1 MVTTTVASQRTLI
14 TVTRISRCALLVMML
29 LVFTGGFR
37 APLHAEEGV
46 TKPPREIVNSLGM
59 RLVRIEPGKFTMGSP
74 ETQPGRQEREHA
86 HEVEITRAF
95 YLGMYEVTQAE
106 YRAVLIANPSHF
118 GHQERRE
125 SLTAGQRF
133 DRHPVDSV
141 TWHDAVRF
149 CEELSNRDAEQKAGR
164 RYRLPTEA
172 EWEYACRA
180 GGTGIWAWG
189 DERKLLPEFAWSRHR
204 GSELTTQPVGQK
216 RANAWG
222 LHDMHG
228 NVWEWCSDWYAE
240 DLRGTDRQD
249 PRGPDGGQS
258 KVIRG
263 GAYQSIP
270 AHTRSATRFHDPP
283 TIGDQDVGLR
293 VVLELTSE

>member
-1 MVTTTVASQRTLI
+1 MVTTTIVTPKTLI
-14 TVTRISRCALLVMML
+14 MVTRTSGCVLLALTL
-29 LVFTGGFR
+29 LWFAEHR
-37 APLHAEEGV
+37 RSLLRAEE
-46 TKPPREIVNSLGM
+46 TTANPPREVINSLGM
-59 RLVRIEPGKFTMGSP
+59 RFVRIEPGKFIMGSP

-95 YLGMYEVTQAE
+95 YLGVYEVTQAE
-106 YRAVLIANPSHF
+106 YRAVLVTNPSHF
-118 GHQERRE
+118 GRQERRE
-125 SLTAGQRF
+125 SLTAGERF

-141 TWHDAVRF
+141 NWHDAVRF
-149 CEELSNRDAEQKAGR
+149 CEELSKRDAEQKAGR

-180 GGTGIWAWG
+180 GATGIWTWG
-189 DERKLLPEFAWSRHR
+189 DDRKLLPEFAWYRHR

-240 DLRGTDRQD
+240 DVRDASRQD
-249 PRGPDGGQS
+249 PRGPDDGLS

-263 GAYQSIP
+263 GAFQSIP
-270 AHTRSATRFHDPP
+270 ANTRSATRFHDPP
-283 TIGDQDVGLR
+283 DIGDHDVGLR
-293 VVLELTSE
+293 VVLELTSD

>member
-1 MVTTTVASQRTLI
+1 MVTTTVARPRTLI
-14 TVTRISRCALLVMML
+14 TVTRISRVLLGMTLLVCIGSM
-29 LVFTGGFR
+29 R
-37 APLHAEEGV
+37 APLQAEEV
-46 TKPPREIVNSLGM
+46 AIHSPREIINGLGM
-59 RLVRIEPGKFTMGSP
+59 RFVRIEPGKFVMGSP

-95 YLGMYEVTQAE
+95 YLGVHEVTQAE
-106 YRAVLIANPSHF
+106 YRAVLVTNPSHF
-118 GHQERRE
+118 GRQERRE
-125 SLTAGQRF
+125 SLTAGERF

-141 TWHDAVRF
+141 NWHDAMRF
-149 CEELSNRDAEQKAGR
+149 CEELSKREAEQKAGR

-180 GGTGIWAWG
+180 GATGIWTWG
-189 DERKLLPEFAWSRHR
+189 DDRKLLPEFAWYRQR

-240 DLRGTDRQD
+240 DLRGSDGQD
-249 PRGPDGGQS
+249 PRGPEEGQS

-270 AHTRSATRFHDPP
+270 AYTRSATRFHDPP
-283 TIGDQDVGLR
+283 EIGDHDVGLR
-293 VVLELTSE
+293 VVLELTSD

>member
-1 MVTTTVASQRTLI
+1 MVTTTIVTPKTLS
-14 TVTRISRCALLVMML
+14 TVTRISGCVLLGLTLLLCADHSRSSL
-29 LVFTGGFR
+29 R
-37 APLHAEEGV
+37 AEE
-46 TKPPREIVNSLGM
+46 TTADPPREVINSLGM
-59 RLVRIEPGKFTMGSP
+59 RLVRIEPGKFLMGSP

-95 YLGMYEVTQAE
+95 YLGVYEVTQAE
-106 YRAVLIANPSHF
+106 YRAVLVTNPSHF
-118 GHQERRE
+118 GRQERRD
-125 SLTAGQRF
+125 SITAGERF

-141 TWHDAVRF
+141 NWHDAVRF
-149 CEELSNRDAEQKAGR
+149 CEELSKRDAEQQAGR

-180 GGTGIWAWG
+180 GATGIWTWG
-189 DERKLLPEFAWSRHR
+189 DERKLLPEFAWYRHR

-240 DLRGTDRQD
+240 DLRDASSQD
-249 PRGPDGGQS
+249 PRGPDEGLS

-263 GAYQSIP
+263 GAFQSIP

-283 TIGDQDVGLR
+283 EIGDHDVGLR
-293 VVLELTSE
+293 VVLELTSD